1 MTLCKFSKLPASLR
15 LLSPVPVY
23 AAMFVALAMATS
35 TAVASERHEHGVAQL
50 EVVQSGS
57 DLSLRWQLPMDGVVG
72 FEHAPTNT
80 QEHKQLAQAHQKM
93 SQAQQWLT
101 PNTAARCAVTGVEI
115 ELPGFKPQPVGSDH
129 AHDKKHEHG
138 HESGHDAGHEA
149 GHSDASW
156 QVSWR
161 CAQPSAL
168 VAIDLLAL
176 DMWPEIE
183 TVYVQGV
190 VNKKQ
195 FALEIRS
202 PSRTF
207 SLP

>member
-1 MTLCKFSKLPASLR
+1 MTLFKSSKLPASLR
-15 LLSPVPVY
+15 LLSFVP
-23 AAMFVALAMATS
+23 ALAAVSVAMAMANS

-50 EVVQSGS
+50 EVAQSGA
-57 DLSLRWQLPMDGVVG
+57 DLTLRWQLPMDGVVG

-101 PNTAARCAVTGVEI
+101 PNTAARCAVTDVEV
-115 ELPGFKPQPVGSDH
+115 ELPGFKPQPADSDH
-129 AHDKKHEHG
+129 AHVEKHEHG

-168 VAIDLLAL
+168 AAIELLAL
-176 DMWPEIE
+176 DMWPEVE

-202 PSRTF
+202 PSRTL

>member
-15 LLSPVPVY
+15 LLSPIPVH

-80 QEHKQLAQAHQKM
+80 QEHKKVVQAHQKM
-93 SQAQQWLT
+93 SQAQQWLL
-101 PNTAARCAVTGVEI
+101 PNTAARCVDTGVEI
-115 ELPGFKPQPVGSDH
+115 ELPGFKPQPVSSDH
-129 AHDKKHEHG
+129 AHDKKHG
-138 HESGHDAGHEA
+138 HQTGHDAGHKA

-156 QVSWR
+156 QV
-161 CAQPSAL
+161 L
-168 VAIDLLAL
+168 
-176 DMWPEIE
+176 
-183 TVYVQGV
+183 
-190 VNKKQ
+190 
-195 FALEIRS
+195 
-202 PSRTF
+202 
-207 SLP
+207 

>member
-1 MTLCKFSKLPASLR
+1 MTLFKSSKLPASLR
-15 LLSPVPVY
+15 LPSFVPAL
-23 AAMFVALAMATS
+23 AAVSVAMAMATS

-50 EVVQSGS
+50 EVAQSGS
-57 DLSLRWQLPMDGVVG
+57 DLLLRWQLPMDGVVG

-80 QEHKQLAQAHQKM
+80 QEHKKLAQAHQKM

-115 ELPGFKPQPVGSDH
+115 KLPGYKPQPVSSDH

-138 HESGHDAGHEA
+138 HETGHDAGHKA

-156 QVSWR
+156 HVSWR

-168 VAIDLLAL
+168 ATIELMAL
-176 DMWPEIE
+176 NMWPEVE

-202 PSRTF
+202 PSRTLT
-207 SLP
+207 LP